1 MRFSPYP
8 WIIAVVLIAAGAGLL
23 MLNLMPATPAD
34 DGAADAAAALIRVQ
48 SEVTVALETLDGRLS
63 RAAAEIGRTGL
74 TDDAAR
80 AILTDLSTTDPA
92 IIDCSVVNA
101 EGTLIA
107 IEPVYHDTEGAD
119 LRDQQNV
126 QHILASKRPIMSD
139 MIMLAEGFPSVLI
152 STPIFTEES
161 QFVGFSSLVFRPEV
175 LIAGIAGPVERETP
189 YKVMVI
195 QRDGHVLYET
205 DATQI
210 GRMTFEDPLYADY
223 PDLLDVARRITAER
237 YGTATYGFTDG
248 EERVI
253 TWTTAGIHG
262 AEWRVAVIRDAGAAV
277 YQTADNRIDPVE

>member
-1 MRFSPYP
+1 MRSSLYP
-8 WIIAVVLIAAGAGLL
+8 WIIAAVAVLIAASAGLL
-23 MLNLMPATPAD
+23 MLNQMPAAPAD

-48 SEVTVALETLDGRLS
+48 SEITVALETLDGRLS

-80 AILTDLSTTDPA
+80 AILTDLSATDPA
-92 IIDCSVVNA
+92 IIDCSIVDA

-119 LRDQQNV
+119 LRDQPNV

-161 QFVGFSSLVFRPEV
+161 QFVGFSSLVFRPEA
-175 LIAGIAGPVERETP
+175 LIADIAGPVERETP
-189 YKVMVI
+189 FAVMVI

-210 GRMTFEDPLYADY
+210 GRMTFEDPLYEDI
-223 PDLLDVARRITAER
+223 LDVARQITAER
-237 YGTATYGFTDG
+237 YGTAAYGFTDG
-248 EERVI
+248 KERVI
-253 TWTTAGIHG
+253 TWTTVGIHG
-262 AEWRVAVIRDAGAAV
+262 VEWRVAVIRDAGAAV
-277 YQTADNRIDPVE
+277 YQTADNRIAPAE